1 MSWEKVELGRLLFYD
16 TRLSGNQTY
25 ACASCHQQSLAFTDG
40 IGRAIGS
47 TDELHP
53 RGSMS
58 LANVAYTPTLTW
70 ANPLLG
76 RLEDQALVPMFGEEP
91 IELGLAGK
99 EEELLD
105 RLQADPRYQR
115 MFAEAFSDE
124 EEPINL
130 YNILRGLGSF
140 QRTLISG
147 NSPFDRYVFGFDDD
161 AISESAIRGAE
172 LFLSERFEC
181 FHCHGGILFTNS
193 IDHEGRIAAERPFHN
208 NALYNIDGEGAYPA
222 DNIGLLEFTLRPADM
237 GRFKP
242 PTLRN
247 VAVPAPYMHDGS
259 MVTLEEIIDHYA
271 AGGRTISEGPFA
283 GDGSA
288 SPLRSIFVPGFKITE
303 DEKQDVIN
311 FLESLT
317 DQEFLSNP
325 QFADPF
331 AAATCPGDC
340 NYDGQLFVSE
350 TITGINIALA
360 TAPLAEC
367 IVADTNDDGAV
378 RINELITVLNRVLAG
393 CT

>member
-1 MSWEKVELGRLLFYD
+1 M
-16 TRLSGNQTY
+16 N
-25 ACASCHQQSLAFTDG
+25 
-40 IGRAIGS
+40 
-47 TDELHP
+47 
-53 RGSMS
+53 

-91 IELGLAGK
+91 IELGPAGK

-222 DNIGLLEFTLRPADM
+222 DNIGLLEFTLRPEDM

-247 VAVPAPYMHDGS
+247 VAVTAPYMHDGS

-271 AGGRTISEGPFA
+271 AGGRTISEGLFA

-288 SPLRSIFVPGFKITE
+288 SPLRWIFVPGFKITE

-317 DQEFLSNP
+317 DEEFLSNP

-340 NYDGQLFVSE
+340 NYDGQVFVSE
-350 TITGINIALA
+350 AITGINIALA

-378 RINELITVLNRVLAG
+378 RINELITVLNCVLAG

>member
-40 IGRAIGS
+40 IGLAIGS

-58 LANVAYTPTLTW
+58 FANVAYTPTLTW

-247 VAVPAPYMHDGS
+247 VAVTAPYMHDGS

-331 AAATCPGDC
+331 AAATCPGDY
-340 NYDGQLFVSE
+340 NYDGQVFVSE
-350 TITGINIALA
+350 AITGINIALA
-360 TAPLAEC
+360 TASLAEALSP
-367 IVADTNDDGAV
+367 IRMTMA
-378 RINELITVLNRVLAG
+378 R
-393 CT
+393 

>member
-1 MSWEKVELGRLLFYD
+1 MVAWWRGATLLATIAAVVQLTPHPAALAASFTWDFLPFGFPIPRVPEDNPMSWEKVELGRLLFYD

-222 DNIGLLEFTLRPADM
+222 TTLDCWNSPCVPRTWGASNRQRYVTLR
-237 GRFKP
+237 
-242 PTLRN
+242 
-247 VAVPAPYMHDGS
+247 
-259 MVTLEEIIDHYA
+259 
-271 AGGRTISEGPFA
+271 
-283 GDGSA
+283 
-288 SPLRSIFVPGFKITE
+288 
-303 DEKQDVIN
+303 
-311 FLESLT
+311 SLHRICT
-317 DQEFLSNP
+317 
-325 QFADPF
+325 
-331 AAATCPGDC
+331 
-340 NYDGQLFVSE
+340 
-350 TITGINIALA
+350 TGAW
-360 TAPLAEC
+360 
-367 IVADTNDDGAV
+367 
-378 RINELITVLNRVLAG
+378 
-393 CT
+393 